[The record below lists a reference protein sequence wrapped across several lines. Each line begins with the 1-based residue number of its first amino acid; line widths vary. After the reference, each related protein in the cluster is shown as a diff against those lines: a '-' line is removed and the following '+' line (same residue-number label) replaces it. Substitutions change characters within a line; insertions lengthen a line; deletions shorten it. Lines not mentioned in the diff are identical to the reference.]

1 MTSRQSGN
9 KTGARRWDAA
19 LMNNYG
25 TPAVTLERG
34 EGSHVWDAD
43 GTRYLDLFGGIAV
56 NILGHAHPAIVE
68 AVTRQIGTLGHTS
81 NFFATGPAVELAET
95 LLRLTGFGDQGR
107 VLLCNSGTEA
117 VEAAFKIT
125 RRTGRTKIIATENS
139 FHGRTMGALALTGQP
154 AKRTPFEPLPAGV
167 THLPF
172 GDVEAMR
179 AAVDDQTAAVVLEPV
194 QGEAGVVLPPE
205 GYLRAVREITAEHG
219 ALLVIDEVQT
229 GIGRTGSWFAFQ
241 SEGIV
246 PDVLTIAKQLG
257 GGLPIGAC
265 IAVGPAARLLAP
277 GQHGTTFGGNP
288 VCCAAALAV
297 LRTVD
302 EDGLLDNVN
311 RVGKAL
317 TAGIENL
324 GHPLLA
330 GVRGSGLLIGVLLNR
345 PVAARV
351 ADEARA
357 AGYLVN
363 PTQPDVL
370 RLAPPLILTIDEAE
384 GFVRDLPAVLDAS
397 DPAAENESGD

>member
-1 MTSRQSGN
+1 MTTRQSGN
-9 KTGARRWDAA
+9 EAGARRWSAA

-34 EGSHVWDAD
+34 AGSHVWDAD
-43 GTRYLDLFGGIAV
+43 GRRYLDLFGGIAV
-56 NILGHAHPAIVE
+56 NVLGHAHPAIVD
-68 AVTRQIGTLGHTS
+68 AVTRQVGTLGHTS

-117 VEAAFKIT
+117 VEAAFKIA
-125 RRTGRTKIIATENS
+125 RRTGRPNIIATRNS
-139 FHGRTMGALALTGQP
+139 FHGRTMGALALTGQ
-154 AKRTPFEPLPAGV
+154 ASKRTPFEPLPAGV
-167 THLPF
+167 SHVPF
-172 GDVEAMR
+172 GDVEAIR

-229 GIGRTGSWFAFQ
+229 GVGRTGSWFAFQ
-241 SEGIV
+241 REGIT

-265 IAVGPAARLLAP
+265 IAVGPSAQLLTP
-277 GQHGTTFGGNP
+277 GLHGTTFGGNP

-297 LRTVD
+297 LRTVA
-302 EDGLLDNVN
+302 EEGLLDNVD
-311 RVGKAL
+311 RVGKVL
-317 TAGIENL
+317 TAGIESL
-324 GHPLLA
+324 EHPLLA

-345 PVAARV
+345 PVAPQV
-351 ADEARA
+351 AEAARA

-370 RLAPPLILTIDEAE
+370 RLAPPLILTSDEAE
-384 GFVRDLPAVLDAS
+384 GFVRDLPAVLDAAT
-397 DPAAENESGD
+397 PADEKESGD